1 MTDEL
6 LKGAT
11 FQESLK
17 FTSYYSQ
24 ERLENR
30 WVFAF
35 ENKKV
40 LPDGKEIFLLI
51 CGSCTVHIKVFM
63 RLDFHIFPSPALQST
78 LFKELKEYQ
87 YRSCHIILF
96 IKTAKAAHIIPKH
109 LLKEKEKSS
118 GNSEYTVQEHC

>member
-30 WVFAF
+30 WIFAF
-35 ENKKV
+35 
-40 LPDGKEIFLLI
+40 
-51 CGSCTVHIKVFM
+51 
-63 RLDFHIFPSPALQST
+63 
-78 LFKELKEYQ
+78 
-87 YRSCHIILF
+87 
-96 IKTAKAAHIIPKH
+96 
-109 LLKEKEKSS
+109 
-118 GNSEYTVQEHC
+118 